1 MRLWLAGAILYA
13 KGGDFVK
20 DFPVFQTETGV
31 SSLILKEVPYRSTA
45 YIHIQDVQPEGL
57 EDHLAE
63 CVSFCRMVG
72 ADRVYATGHDA
83 LSQYPCYM
91 HLLEMRGTAW
101 VDPCLLRSLFPVTEQ
116 TVARWR
122 QIYNSSMRRVD
133 NARTLEGRDEAQI
146 LYSSGAYFIHEEGK
160 LLGIG
165 WMDDTKLLAVA
176 GAVPGAGQRLMHTM
190 MSLVEGA
197 DMTIEVASTN
207 EKAIRLYEKLGFLRT
222 KALCTWY
229 TVL

>member
-1 MRLWLAGAILYA
+1 M
-13 KGGDFVK
+13 K
-20 DFPVFQTETGV
+20 DFPVFTTQTGV

-45 YIHIQDVQPEGL
+45 YIHIQAVQPEGL
-57 EDHLAE
+57 QDHLAE

-72 ADRVYATGHDA
+72 AERVYGTGQEA
-83 LSQYPCYM
+83 LAQYPPYM

-101 VDPCLLRSLFPVTEQ
+101 VDKSLLCSLFPVTEQ

-122 QIYNSSMRRVD
+122 QIYNESMLTVD
-133 NARTLEGRDEAQI
+133 NAQTLEARDEAKI
-146 LYSSGAYFIHEEGK
+146 LSSGGAYFIHDNGK

-176 GAVPGAGQRLMHTM
+176 GAVHGAGERLMHTL

-222 KALCTWY
+222 NTVCTWY